1 MTDTMTIEEYHEY
14 NRTGRMP
21 ERFAKPTRSGVLAK
35 VAEQDPELARA
46 AAAALN
52 GNAADTET
60 NAKAELEEY
69 LVYGGFGRVER
80 EYRFHPERKW
90 RADYALIDQNP
101 LVLVEYDGLMH
112 HGDNVGHDTCSAR
125 NAHVRGYSTNLTN
138 STNQTNRTAPL
149 VARASR
155 NRCLIHRNGRYPYR
169 NLTLRGLRNGLERRI
184 RSCWSLRCAMSWAS
198 GPMTSRNAIA
208 AARLPLPNVW
218 PPKA

>member
-112 HGDNVGHDTCSAR
+112 HGDNVGHGSIRGILRDAEKANHAVALGFR
-125 NAHVRGYSTNLTN
+125 YFRGNAKSIQSGDFLALLGSVLMTIE
-138 STNQTNRTAPL
+138 
-149 VARASR
+149 VA
-155 NRCLIHRNGRYPYR
+155 
-169 NLTLRGLRNGLERRI
+169 
-184 RSCWSLRCAMSWAS
+184 
-198 GPMTSRNAIA
+198 
-208 AARLPLPNVW
+208 
-218 PPKA
+218 K